1 MKYPSNIKNNVSKRI
16 LALIHWIK
24 PDSFVIDVGTDHA
37 YLPIALIDRKITRN
51 ILAIDNNIK
60 PLAKARH
67 NIHKAGYADFIEL
80 RINDGLSNISF
91 AGDEIIV
98 IAGMGGVL
106 ISKIL
111 AEAKSRFQQN
121 QVLILQPNWTWY
133 ELRKWLAENGFQIE
147 QEQVIKEQNKF
158 YSQLLV
164 KYTGKKYTIT
174 DTEAFCGININL
186 DINYGLDSDS
196 LKRETDTVLTI
207 YLEYLL
213 RLKHLAERKSRSIV
227 LYHKVRQNIESLLLN
242 LSEK

>member
-1 MKYPSNIKNNVSKRI
+1 M
-16 LALIHWIK
+16 ALICWIR
-24 PDSFVIDVGTDHA
+24 PDSIVIDVGTDHA
-37 YLPIALIDRKITRN
+37 YLPIALIDRKITQK

-67 NIHKAGYADFIEL
+67 NIQTAGYQDIIEL
-80 RINDGLSNISF
+80 RFNDGLSNISF

-98 IAGMGGVL
+98 IAGMGGVS

-111 AEAKSRFQQN
+111 DEAKSRFRQN
-121 QVLILQPNWTWY
+121 QILILQPNWTWY

-164 KYTGKKYTIT
+164 KYTGEKYVIT

-186 DINYGLDSDS
+186 AINCALDLDSAFDSKICATDSDINTYLD
-196 LKRETDTVLTI
+196 
-207 YLEYLL
+207 YLL
-213 RLKHLAERKSRSIV
+213 RLKSLADRKSRSIE
-227 LYHKVRQNIESLLLN
+227 LYNKIRDDIEYKILNISKIL
-242 LSEK
+242 